1 MARLTFIVWLLGAVA
16 ASAQD
21 RTWTTAFDGAFFL
34 TFDRQGGLRG
44 DSAVI
49 SQNWLMATATR
60 PVSGGTFALT
70 AMLSGEPLTI
80 GAAGY
85 PQILQEGETYH
96 GLQITDHQHP
106 HDLLM
111 QLTAAWRRPIGSR
124 AVFMLSG
131 GPVGEAALG
140 PVVFMHRPS
149 AMEIPEAPLSH
160 HLFDSTHIVDGVV
173 TAGLSGRPFA
183 IEGSVFRGREPDEH
197 RYDIDF
203 GVLDSW
209 STRVWFAPTPAWSAQ
224 ISYGFLRD
232 PEELEPGD
240 QRRLNG
246 SVSWLRQ
253 PDPTRFTAVT
263 FAAGRVERPFSTLR
277 GVLLEGTRRDG
288 RTTFFGRYEDRTV
301 ETEIL
306 LFPQIVHRPHPG
318 ELVDPVRALT
328 VGLVRDVAETR
339 GLRVG
344 LGADVVFHSLP
355 ELLEFTHGTHVRSG
369 HVFLRVRPAS
379 RSAVHVHH

>member
-1 MARLTFIVWLLGAVA
+1 
-16 ASAQD
+16 
-21 RTWTTAFDGAFFL
+21 
-34 TFDRQGGLRG
+34 
-44 DSAVI
+44 
-49 SQNWLMATATR
+49 MATAAR
-60 PVSGGTFALT
+60 PVTRGTLT
-70 AMLSGEPLTI
+70 LAAMLSAEPLTI

-85 PQILQEGETYH
+85 PQILQEGETH
-96 GLQITDHQHP
+96 RGLQITDHQHP
-106 HDLLM
+106 HELFM
-111 QLTAAWRRPIGSR
+111 QLTAAWRWPIGAR
-124 AVFMLSG
+124 AALAVSG

-140 PVVFMHRPS
+140 PPAFMHRPS
-149 AMEIPEAPLSH
+149 ASEIPEAPLSH

-173 TAGLSGRPFA
+173 TAGVGSGPVA
-183 IEGSVFRGREPDEH
+183 IEGSVFHGREPDEH

-203 GVLDSW
+203 GALDSW
-209 STRVWFAPTPAWSAQ
+209 STRLWFRPTPAWNAQ
-224 ISYGFLRD
+224 VSYGFLHE

-253 PDPTRFTAVT
+253 PDVMHFTAVT

-277 GVLLEGTRRDG
+277 GVLLEATRRDG

-318 ELVDPVRALT
+318 ELVDPIRALT
-328 VGLVRDVAETR
+328 VGLLRDVAETL

-344 LGADVVFHSLP
+344 VGADVVFHGLP
-355 ELLEFTHGTHVRSG
+355 ELLEFTHGTNVRSG
-369 HVFLRVRPAS
+369 HVFLRVRPAG
-379 RSAVHVHH
+379 AHAGHDHHN